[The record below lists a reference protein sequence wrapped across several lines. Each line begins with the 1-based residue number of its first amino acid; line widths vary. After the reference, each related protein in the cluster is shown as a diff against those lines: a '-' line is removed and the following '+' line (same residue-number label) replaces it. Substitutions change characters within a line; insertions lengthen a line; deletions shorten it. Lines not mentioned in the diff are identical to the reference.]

1 MKKIIMVLLA
11 VSLFLVSACHKKE
24 TAPQPAAAPMP
35 QLRLAADEGP
45 NTNARAAVA
54 ISRLLSLHF
63 DGLDTSTLS
72 TAGSLASL
80 DLMKQGKAD
89 LAIVQ
94 QDVAEAVFS
103 GKALYEGK
111 PYQDFRE
118 LCYLGSRTLYFLVPR
133 LSTLSDIRELKD
145 CKVAVGA
152 PGSGMEV
159 TVRALLRAAHMKR
172 QDMVFQYLSDQ
183 EALSAVASGRVDAAL
198 VMGGLPDKEI
208 NEALA
213 GGALRLIPLEGA
225 AFEELAERTGLYLPT
240 TIKLGTYPYMEG
252 PVSTLSVPVLLVGT
266 SSLPKERTLALRSL
280 LQNGVGEIKKAMFPS
295 FLFQIRHFLRPQEFR
310 FLKVGRARRRR
321 IRANLLNK
329 EENG

>member
-1 MKKIIMVLLA
+1 MVLLA

-183 EALSAVASGRVDAAL
+183 EALSAVAPVESTQL
-198 VMGGLPDKEI
+198 WSW
-208 NEALA
+208 
-213 GGALRLIPLEGA
+213 GA
-225 AFEELAERTGLYLPT
+225 Y
-240 TIKLGTYPYMEG
+240 
-252 PVSTLSVPVLLVGT
+252 
-266 SSLPKERTLALRSL
+266 
-280 LQNGVGEIKKAMFPS
+280 
-295 FLFQIRHFLRPQEFR
+295 
-310 FLKVGRARRRR
+310 R
-321 IRANLLNK
+321 IRKSMKLSRA
-329 EENG
+329 EPFA

>member
-1 MKKIIMVLLA
+1 MKKIIVALLA

-24 TAPQPAAAPMP
+24 ATAPQKGVAPHP

-118 LCYLGSRTLYFLVPR
+118 LCYLGPRTLYFLVPR
-133 LSTLSDIRELKD
+133 FSPISDMKELKD
-145 CKVAVGA
+145 RKVAVGA

-159 TVRALLRAAHMKR
+159 TVLALLRAAHMNR
-172 QDMVFQYLSDQ
+172 QDITLQYLSNQD
-183 EALSAVASGRVDAAL
+183 ALSAVAAGRVDAAF

-213 GGALRLIPLEGA
+213 GGAIRLVPLEA
-225 AFEELAERTGLYLPT
+225 PAFEELAERTGLYLPT
-240 TIKLGTYPYMEG
+240 TIKLGTYPYMDA
-252 PVSTLSVPVLLVGT
+252 PVVTLSVPVLLVGT
-266 SSLPKERTLALRSL
+266 SELPKERTLALRRL
-280 LQNGVGEIKKAMFPS
+280 LQSGVGEIKKSDVSLLSFSDQALFTSSGIPFPES
-295 FLFQIRHFLRPQEFR
+295 WGNI
-310 FLKVGRARRRR
+310 
-321 IRANLLNK
+321 
-329 EENG
+329 EEKDQDESSQ

>member
-1 MKKIIMVLLA
+1 MVLLA

-118 LCYLGSRTLYFLVPR
+118 LCYLGSRTLYFWCLDFPP
-133 LSTLSDIRELKD
+133 S
-145 CKVAVGA
+145 
-152 PGSGMEV
+152 
-159 TVRALLRAAHMKR
+159 
-172 QDMVFQYLSDQ
+172 
-183 EALSAVASGRVDAAL
+183 
-198 VMGGLPDKEI
+198 
-208 NEALA
+208 
-213 GGALRLIPLEGA
+213 LI
-225 AFEELAERTGLYLPT
+225 
-240 TIKLGTYPYMEG
+240 
-252 PVSTLSVPVLLVGT
+252 
-266 SSLPKERTLALRSL
+266 
-280 LQNGVGEIKKAMFPS
+280 
-295 FLFQIRHFLRPQEFR
+295 
-310 FLKVGRARRRR
+310 
-321 IRANLLNK
+321 
-329 EENG
+329 

>member
-94 QDVAEAVFS
+94 QDVAEAVF
-103 GKALYEGK
+103 
-111 PYQDFRE
+111 FRK
-118 LCYLGSRTLYFLVPR
+118 GTLR
-133 LSTLSDIRELKD
+133 RKTL
-145 CKVAVGA
+145 
-152 PGSGMEV
+152 PGFS
-159 TVRALLRAAHMKR
+159 
-172 QDMVFQYLSDQ
+172 
-183 EALSAVASGRVDAAL
+183 
-198 VMGGLPDKEI
+198 
-208 NEALA
+208 
-213 GGALRLIPLEGA
+213 
-225 AFEELAERTGLYLPT
+225 
-240 TIKLGTYPYMEG
+240 
-252 PVSTLSVPVLLVGT
+252 
-266 SSLPKERTLALRSL
+266 
-280 LQNGVGEIKKAMFPS
+280 
-295 FLFQIRHFLRPQEFR
+295 
-310 FLKVGRARRRR
+310 
-321 IRANLLNK
+321 
-329 EENG
+329 

>member
-11 VSLFLVSACHKKE
+11 VSLFLVSASHKKE

-280 LQNGVGEIKKAMFPS
+280 LQNGVGEIKKSDVSLLSFPNQT
-295 FLFQIRHFLRPQEFR
+295 LFTPSGIPFPESWESSEKKNPGESSQ
-310 FLKVGRARRRR
+310 
-321 IRANLLNK
+321 
-329 EENG
+329 

>member
-1 MKKIIMVLLA
+1 M
-11 VSLFLVSACHKKE
+11 
-24 TAPQPAAAPMP
+24 
-35 QLRLAADEGP
+35 
-45 NTNARAAVA
+45 
-54 ISRLLSLHF
+54 LS
-63 DGLDTSTLS
+63 G
-72 TAGSLASL
+72 
-80 DLMKQGKAD
+80 
-89 LAIVQ
+89 V
-94 QDVAEAVFS
+94 
-103 GKALYEGK
+103 
-111 PYQDFRE
+111 
-118 LCYLGSRTLYFLVPR
+118 RTLYFLVPR

-252 PVSTLSVPVLLVGT
+252 PVPPFC
-266 SSLPKERTLALRSL
+266 SSPTCRNKLAPKERTLALRSL
-280 LQNGVGEIKKAMFPS
+280 LQNGVGEIKKSDVPPS
-295 FLFQIRHFLRPQEFR
+295 FQSDTFTSLRNS
-310 FLKVGRARRRR
+310 VS
-321 IRANLLNK
+321 
-329 EENG
+329 

>member
-1 MKKIIMVLLA
+1 
-11 VSLFLVSACHKKE
+11 
-24 TAPQPAAAPMP
+24 
-35 QLRLAADEGP
+35 
-45 NTNARAAVA
+45 
-54 ISRLLSLHF
+54 
-63 DGLDTSTLS
+63 
-72 TAGSLASL
+72 
-80 DLMKQGKAD
+80 
-89 LAIVQ
+89 
-94 QDVAEAVFS
+94 
-103 GKALYEGK
+103 
-111 PYQDFRE
+111 
-118 LCYLGSRTLYFLVPR
+118 
-133 LSTLSDIRELKD
+133 
-145 CKVAVGA
+145 
-152 PGSGMEV
+152 MEV

>member
-1 MKKIIMVLLA
+1 
-11 VSLFLVSACHKKE
+11 
-24 TAPQPAAAPMP
+24 
-35 QLRLAADEGP
+35 
-45 NTNARAAVA
+45 
-54 ISRLLSLHF
+54 
-63 DGLDTSTLS
+63 
-72 TAGSLASL
+72 
-80 DLMKQGKAD
+80 
-89 LAIVQ
+89 
-94 QDVAEAVFS
+94 
-103 GKALYEGK
+103 
-111 PYQDFRE
+111 
-118 LCYLGSRTLYFLVPR
+118 
-133 LSTLSDIRELKD
+133 
-145 CKVAVGA
+145 
-152 PGSGMEV
+152 MEV

-280 LQNGVGEIKKAMFPS
+280 LQMGWGRSKSDVSLLSFPNQTLFTPSGIPFPESWESSEKKNPGES
-295 FLFQIRHFLRPQEFR
+295 SQ
-310 FLKVGRARRRR
+310 
-321 IRANLLNK
+321 
-329 EENG
+329 